1 MSNTDT
7 VKEPLLKMSKRPGI
21 SFPKSCLIRFIA
33 VILGLIVCAVFITV
47 ITKLNPVEV
56 YSGIINGAIGTGR
69 RSWVT
74 VRETLVLLL
83 VALGLTPAFKMRFWN
98 IGAEGQVLVGGIAS
112 AALMIYIGDKIPNA
126 LLLILIFIVS
136 MLSGML
142 WGIVP
147 AIFKAYF
154 NTNETLFTL
163 MLNYVAIQLVSF
175 CIVFWENPVGS
186 NSVGVINAASSA
198 GWFPQVFGLTYGL
211 NVILVLVLTIGMYIY
226 LRYTKHG
233 YEIAVVG
240 ESENT
245 ARYAGISVKKV
256 VVRTMALS
264 GAICGL
270 AGALVVS
277 GASHTISTS
286 IAGGRG
292 FTAIIVAW
300 MSKLNPFTMI
310 LVSFFLFFMQEGTI
324 QIAADYGLNESSS
337 DIITGI
343 LLFFLIGCEFF
354 INYRVSFRR
363 NHKEQA

>member
-1 MSNTDT
+1 MTTTEN
-7 VKEPLLKMSKRPGI
+7 VKEPLFKMSKRHTI
-21 SFPKSCLIRFIA
+21 SFPKRWLIRLIA
-33 VILGLIVCAVFITV
+33 VVLGLIVCAIFITV

-56 YSGIINGAIGTGR
+56 YKGIINGAVGTGR
-69 RSWVT
+69 RAWVT
-74 VRETLVLLL
+74 VREMLVLLL
-83 VALGLTPAFKMRFWN
+83 VSLGLTPAFKMRFWN

-112 AALMIYIGDKIPNA
+112 AALMIYVGDKLPNA
-126 LLLILIFIVS
+126 ALLILIFVVS
-136 MLSGML
+136 MLAGL
-142 WGIVP
+142 IWGVVP

-163 MLNYVAIQLVSF
+163 MLNYVAIQLVSY

-186 NSVGVINAASSA
+186 NSVGVINSATSA
-198 GWFPQVFGLTYGL
+198 GWFPEVFGLTYGL
-211 NVILVLVLTIGMYIY
+211 NVILVLVITVGMYIY
-226 LRYTKHG
+226 LRFTKHG

-245 ARYAGISVKKV
+245 ARYAGISVKGV
-256 VVRTMALS
+256 IIRTMALS

-277 GASHTISTS
+277 GASHTISTTIS
-286 IAGGRG
+286 GGRG

-300 MSKLNPFTMI
+300 MSKLNPFAMI
-310 LVSFFLFFMQEGTI
+310 IVSFFLCFMQEGTM

-354 INYRVSFRR
+354 INYKVSFRK
-363 NHKEQA
+363 NHKE